1 MTTQQLLP
9 VLIPLVV
16 LGLVFLRARRPRRV
30 RLELMWIAPVVIV
43 ALIAAGV
50 AFTPHRAAF
59 TLVDFAVFAL
69 ALAVG
74 GAVGWLRAKAVR
86 LTVDPATHELTS
98 ATSPI
103 GLVIILAVF
112 LVRFG
117 LRSAATGVQAGAAG
131 LDPAVVAD
139 AFLLLAA
146 GLVGGQRVEIAIR
159 ARKLIAAARPAAFG
173 NA

>member
-30 RLELMWIAPVVIV
+30 RLELMWIAPAVIV
-43 ALIAAGV
+43 ALIAAAV
-50 AFTPHRAAF
+50 VFTPHPHAF
-59 TLVDFAVFAL
+59 TLVDFAVFAV

-74 GAVGWLRAKAVR
+74 GAVGWLRAKAVT

-98 ATSPI
+98 ATSPV

-117 LRSAATGVQAGAAG
+117 LRSATGAEAGAVG
-131 LDPAVVAD
+131 LDPAVIAD

-146 GLVGGQRVEIAIR
+146 GLVVGQRVEIAVR
-159 ARKLIAAARPAAFG
+159 ARRLIAAARPVSFG